1 MEGLASP
8 REEGL
13 PRFLLYHQNDN
24 FCPRGAFI
32 LVLLRLQGT
41 KRAAKGGAQLP
52 GRRQACGL
60 KAPLI
65 STHSPPPALT
75 LKKKKQ
81 TTKQLTCKMSP
92 SISI

>member
-13 PRFLLYHQNDN
+13 PRFLLYHQNDI

-60 KAPLI
+60 KSPLI

-75 LKKKKQ
+75 LKKKNKPQ
-81 TTKQLTCKMSP
+81 NN
-92 SISI
+92 